1 MDRISPTRAPVLTR
15 PAQSLTIITMPAADE
30 PAPISV
36 AIICCDNQQTIGR
49 TLDSVSALARQIVAV
64 DSGSTD
70 GTLELLKNAGVE
82 IIHQDWLGF
91 GPQKNLA
98 MSRCAQPWTLFL
110 DSDESVEP
118 ALADSIRAA
127 LTPDDADIVGFQLD
141 RAVFWAGKMLRH
153 AWRPEWKLRLV
164 RTGAARW
171 SDDRVHESLDIDP
184 AHTTQ
189 RIVRLR
195 GQLRHDAIGA
205 IPDLLARQVAYA
217 KLAADDFATSD
228 QTENVLSL
236 LTSPMGAWLKQMV
249 LRQAWR
255 DGWRGWG
262 AASIAASAS
271 LMKHLALLERSRM
284 RQLDATQDRRH
295 E

>member
-1 MDRISPTRAPVLTR
+1 MLTR
-15 PAQSLTIITMPAADE
+15 PAPSLTIITMPAADE
-30 PAPISV
+30 PGPISV
-36 AIICCDNQQTIGR
+36 AIICCDNEQTIGR
-49 TLDSVSALARQIVAV
+49 TLDSVRTLARQIVAV

-70 GTLELLKNAGVE
+70 GTLDLLKDAGAE
-82 IIHQDWLGF
+82 IIHQGWLGF

-98 MSRCAQPWTLFL
+98 MSQCTQPWTLFL

-118 ALADSIRAA
+118 ALADSIRAT
-127 LTPDDADIVGFQLD
+127 LTPDDPNIVGFQLD
-141 RAVFWAGKMLRH
+141 RAVYWAGTMLRH
-153 AWRPEWKLRLV
+153 AWRPEWRLRLV

-184 AHTTQ
+184 AHASR
-189 RIVRLR
+189 RIVRVR
-195 GQLRHDAIGA
+195 GQLRHDAIGD
-205 IPDLLARQVAYA
+205 IPGILARQVAYA
-217 KLAADDFATSD
+217 KLAADDFAASN
-228 QTENVLSL
+228 QTESVLSL

-262 AASIAASAS
+262 VASIVASAS
-271 LMKHLALLERSRM
+271 LMKHLALLERSRL
-284 RQLDATQDRRH
+284 RQHDTSQGRRDD

>member
-1 MDRISPTRAPVLTR
+1 
-15 PAQSLTIITMPAADE
+15 MPAAAE
-30 PAPISV
+30 PAPLSV
-36 AIICCDNQQTIGR
+36 AIICRDNEQTIGR
-49 TLDSVSALARQIVAV
+49 TLASVRPLARQIVAV

-70 GTLELLKNAGVE
+70 RTLDLLKEAGAE

-98 MSRCAQPWTLFL
+98 MGHCREPWTLFL

-118 ALADSIRAA
+118 ALADSIRSA
-127 LTPDDADIVGFQLD
+127 LTQDDPNVVGYQLD
-141 RAVFWAGKMLRH
+141 RAIFWAGKLLRH

-171 SDDRVHESLDIDP
+171 SDDRVHESLNINP
-184 AHTTQ
+184 AHSAQ
-189 RIVRLR
+189 RIAKLQ
-195 GQLRHDAIGA
+195 GELRHDTITN

-217 KLAADDFATSD
+217 KLAAEDFAKQGRS
-228 QTENVLSL
+228 ESVLSL
-236 LTSPMGAWLKQMV
+236 LTSPGGAWLKQMV

-262 AASIAASAS
+262 AAGIAASAS
-271 LMKHLALLERSRM
+271 LTKHLALLEQSHAPAS
-284 RQLDATQDRRH
+284 DADRERRDDP
-295 E
+295 